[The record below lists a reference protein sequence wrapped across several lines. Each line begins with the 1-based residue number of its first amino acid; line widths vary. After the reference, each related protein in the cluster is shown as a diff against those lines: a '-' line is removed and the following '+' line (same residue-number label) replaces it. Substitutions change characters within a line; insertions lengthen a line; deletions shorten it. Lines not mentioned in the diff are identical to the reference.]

1 MESSW
6 RTIKSLLRTSVAGAL
21 YISNL
26 HRLLHKGK
34 VTILTY
40 HRVLSR
46 NDLHKHWVQ
55 PGMYVETGV
64 FEQHMQF
71 LQEHFDVLSFHELL
85 ARWQRKD
92 WDDNR
97 RYCVITFDDGWLD
110 NYQNAYPILR
120 KHRIPATI
128 FLPTNFVGTNEWF
141 WPEKV
146 SCLIKE
152 MLSGVDGAQ
161 RYSMG
166 LKVLAQFLNIDEA
179 RIRAVSPGEAARQAF
194 ADDIIERCKNLS
206 PEGITQFISAL
217 ASELQFAF
225 PPERLV
231 MNWEEVADMSGDG
244 IAFGSHSCSHRI
256 LTKLPMDEVKAEV
269 VWSQRVLQDRTR
281 NYVPVF
287 CYPNGNNNADI
298 QTLVQECGY
307 QAATGVQSGVEGRWP
322 RNLFELRRVSIHND
336 MTSTVP
342 MYSMR
347 LFGPIVAWRFRRKTG
362 SGLFRSSTQQFAV

>member
-1 MESSW
+1 MESPW
-6 RTIKSLLRTSVAGAL
+6 RTIKSLLRTSVAEAL
-21 YISNL
+21 YVSNL
-26 HRLLHKGK
+26 HRLRHKGK

-46 NDLHKHWVQ
+46 DDLHKHWVQ

-64 FEQHMQF
+64 FEQHVQF

-85 ARWQRKD
+85 ARWQSRD
-92 WDDNR
+92 WDDDR

-120 KHRIPATI
+120 KYRIPATI
-128 FLPTNFVGTNEWF
+128 FLPTNFVGTTEWF

-152 MLSGVDGAQ
+152 MLSRVDGEK
-161 RYSMG
+161 RKRHSMG
-166 LKVLAQFLNIDEA
+166 SRVLSQFLDIDEE
-179 RIRAVSPGEAARQAF
+179 RIRAVSQGEGARQAF
-194 ADDIIERCKNLS
+194 ADDIIEQCKNLS
-206 PEGITQFISAL
+206 PEIITQFISAL
-217 ASELQFAF
+217 ASELGFAF
-225 PPERLV
+225 PQERAL
-231 MNWEEVADMSGDG
+231 MNWEEVAHMSGDG

-256 LTKLPMDEVKAEV
+256 LTKLSMDEVRAELAG
-269 VWSQRVLQDRTR
+269 SQRVLQDRTK

-287 CYPNGNNNADI
+287 CYPNGNSNADI
-298 QTLVQECGY
+298 QNLVQECGY
-307 QAATGVQSGVEGRWP
+307 QAATGVRSGVEGRRP
-322 RNLFELRRVSIHND
+322 DNKFELRRVSIHND

-347 LFGPIVAWRFRRKTG
+347 LFA
-362 SGLFRSSTQQFAV
+362 A

>member
-1 MESSW
+1 MESPW
-6 RTIKSLLRTSVAGAL
+6 RTIKSLLRTSVAEAL
-21 YISNL
+21 YVSNL
-26 HRLLHKGK
+26 HRLRHKGK

-64 FEQHMQF
+64 FEQHVQF

-85 ARWQRKD
+85 ARWHSRD
-92 WDDNR
+92 WDDDR

-120 KHRIPATI
+120 RHRIPATI
-128 FLPTNFVGTNEWF
+128 FLPTNFVGTAEWF
-141 WPEKV
+141 WPEKL

-152 MLSGVDGAQ
+152 MLSRVNGEKW
-161 RYSMG
+161 RSMG
-166 LKVLAQFLNIDEA
+166 SRVFIEFLNIDET
-179 RIRAVSPGEAARQAF
+179 RIRAVSQGEATRQAF
-194 ADDIIERCKNLS
+194 ADDIIEHCKNLS
-206 PEGITQFISAL
+206 PEIITQFINAL
-217 ASELQFAF
+217 ASELRFAL
-225 PPERLV
+225 PQERVL
-231 MNWEEVADMSGDG
+231 MNWEEVAHMSGDG

-256 LTKLPMDEVKAEV
+256 LTKLSLDEVRAELAG
-269 VWSQRVLQDRTR
+269 SQRVLQDRTK

-287 CYPNGNNNADI
+287 CYPNGNSNADI

-307 QAATGVQSGVEGRWP
+307 QAATGVRSGVEGRRP
-322 RNLFELRRVSIHND
+322 DNKFELRRVSIHND

-342 MYSMR
+342 MYSMC
-347 LFGPIVAWRFRRKTG
+347 LFAG
-362 SGLFRSSTQQFAV
+362 